1 MTQQEERR
9 SESAQPAEAAAEVAA
24 EGTAAAGRFHRDART
39 EIWDCLQD
47 ANRVLMERMQQEA
60 ALTAE
65 LASKLTA
72 SRSFSET
79 ASVLQNWTSKHIE
92 MTTEDTRRL
101 FSDAQQML
109 NAGTRFWSNV
119 RASAKPRSRRT
130 VHVLTTRERKPSAA
144 SAYPMLSSS
153 RSSVKPTFS
162 TT

>member
-1 MTQQEERR
+1 MTQQEQPN
-9 SESAQPAEAAAEVAA
+9 ESAPQAGAAAEVAS
-24 EGTAAAGRFHRDART
+24 EGRRRLEDLTETRT

-109 NAGTRFWSNV
+109 SASTRFWSN
-119 RASAKPRSRRT
+119 AAQA
-130 VHVLTTRERKPSAA
+130 PSPEAA
-144 SAYPMLSSS
+144 GRFMS
-153 RSSVKPTFS
+153 
-162 TT
+162 

>member
-9 SESAQPAEAAAEVAA
+9 SESAQPAEAAGEVAA
-24 EGTAAAGRFHRDART
+24 EGRRRLEDFSEART

-72 SRSFSET
+72 SRSISET
-79 ASVLQNWTSKHIE
+79 TTVLQDWTSKHIE

-101 FSDAQQML
+101 FSDAQQIFT
-109 NAGTRFWSNV
+109 AGTRFWS
-119 RASAKPRSRRT
+119 ASAQP
-130 VHVLTTRERKPSAA
+130 PSPETAGRF
-144 SAYPMLSSS
+144 SS
-153 RSSVKPTFS
+153 
-162 TT
+162 

>member
-9 SESAQPAEAAAEVAA
+9 NESAQPAEAAAGVAA
-24 EGTAAAGRFHRDART
+24 EGRRRLEDFTEART

-72 SRSFSET
+72 SRSLSET
-79 ASVLQNWTSKHIE
+79 TTVLQDWTSKHIE

-101 FSDAQQML
+101 VSDAQQMFS
-109 NAGTRFWSNV
+109 AGARFWSN
-119 RASAKPRSRRT
+119 
-130 VHVLTTRERKPSAA
+130 AA
-144 SAYPMLSSS
+144 QTGSPETAGRFSS
-153 RSSVKPTFS
+153 
-162 TT
+162 

>member
-24 EGTAAAGRFHRDART
+24 EGRRRLEDFSEART

-72 SRSFSET
+72 SRSFTET

-109 NAGTRFWSNV
+109 SASTRFWSN
-119 RASAKPRSRRT
+119 AAQA
-130 VHVLTTRERKPSAA
+130 PSPEAA
-144 SAYPMLSSS
+144 GRLMS
-153 RSSVKPTFS
+153 
-162 TT
+162 

>member
-9 SESAQPAEAAAEVAA
+9 AENAQSADAAAEVAA
-24 EGTAAAGRFHRDART
+24 DGRRRLEDFTEART

-47 ANRVLMERMQQEA
+47 ANRILMERMQQEA

-72 SRSFSET
+72 SRSISET
-79 ASVLQNWTSKHIE
+79 TTVLQDWTSKHIE

-109 NAGTRFWSNV
+109 SASTRFWSNT
-119 RASAKPRSRRT
+119 AQA
-130 VHVLTTRERKPSAA
+130 PSPEAA
-144 SAYPMLSSS
+144 GRLMS
-153 RSSVKPTFS
+153 
-162 TT
+162 

>member
-9 SESAQPAEAAAEVAA
+9 SENAQPAEAVAEVAA
-24 EGTAAAGRFHRDART
+24 EGRRRLEDFSEART

-47 ANRVLMERMQQEA
+47 SNRVLMERMQQEA

-72 SRSFSET
+72 SRSFTET

-109 NAGTRFWSNV
+109 SASTRFWSN
-119 RASAKPRSRRT
+119 SAQA
-130 VHVLTTRERKPSAA
+130 PSPEAA
-144 SAYPMLSSS
+144 GRFMS
-153 RSSVKPTFS
+153 
-162 TT
+162 

>member
-24 EGTAAAGRFHRDART
+24 EGRRRLEDFTEART

-72 SRSFSET
+72 SRSISET
-79 ASVLQNWTSKHIE
+79 TTVLQDWTSKHIE

-109 NAGTRFWSNV
+109 NASTRFWSN
-119 RASAKPRSRRT
+119 SAQA
-130 VHVLTTRERKPSAA
+130 PSPEAA
-144 SAYPMLSSS
+144 GRFMS
-153 RSSVKPTFS
+153 
-162 TT
+162 

>member
-24 EGTAAAGRFHRDART
+24 EGRRRLEDFTEART

-72 SRSFSET
+72 SRSFTET

-109 NAGTRFWSNV
+109 NASTRFWSN
-119 RASAKPRSRRT
+119 SAQA
-130 VHVLTTRERKPSAA
+130 PSPEAA
-144 SAYPMLSSS
+144 GRLMS
-153 RSSVKPTFS
+153 
-162 TT
+162 

>member
-9 SESAQPAEAAAEVAA
+9 NESAQQAGAAAEVAA
-24 EGTAAAGRFHRDART
+24 DGRRRLEDFTETRT

-72 SRSFSET
+72 SRSISET
-79 ASVLQNWTSKHIE
+79 TTVLQDWTSKHIE

-101 FSDAQQML
+101 FSDAQQMFK
-109 NAGTRFWSNV
+109 AGARFWSN
-119 RASAKPRSRRT
+119 AAQA
-130 VHVLTTRERKPSAA
+130 PSPETAGRFM
-144 SAYPMLSSS
+144 S
-153 RSSVKPTFS
+153 
-162 TT
+162 

>member
-1 MTQQEERR
+1 MIQQEQPN
-9 SESAQPAEAAAEVAA
+9 ESAPQAGAAAEVAS
-24 EGTAAAGRFHRDART
+24 EGRRRLEDLTETRT

-109 NAGTRFWSNV
+109 SASTRFWSN
-119 RASAKPRSRRT
+119 AAQA
-130 VHVLTTRERKPSAA
+130 PSPEAA
-144 SAYPMLSSS
+144 GRFMS
-153 RSSVKPTFS
+153 
-162 TT
+162 

>member
-9 SESAQPAEAAAEVAA
+9 TESAQPAEAAAEVAA
-24 EGTAAAGRFHRDART
+24 EGRRRLEDFTEART

-72 SRSFSET
+72 SRSLSET
-79 ASVLQNWTSKHIE
+79 TTVLQDWTSKHIE

-101 FSDAQQML
+101 FSDAQQMFS
-109 NAGTRFWSNV
+109 AGARFWSV
-119 RASAKPRSRRT
+119 SAQP
-130 VHVLTTRERKPSAA
+130 PSPEAA
-144 SAYPMLSSS
+144 GRFMS
-153 RSSVKPTFS
+153 
-162 TT
+162 

>member
-9 SESAQPAEAAAEVAA
+9 KDSAQPAEAAAKVAA
-24 EGTAAAGRFHRDART
+24 EGRRRLEDFTEART

-72 SRSFSET
+72 SRSISET
-79 ASVLQNWTSKHIE
+79 TTVLQDWTSKHIE

-109 NAGTRFWSNV
+109 NASTRFWSNT
-119 RASAKPRSRRT
+119 AQA
-130 VHVLTTRERKPSAA
+130 PSPEAA
-144 SAYPMLSSS
+144 GRLMS
-153 RSSVKPTFS
+153 
-162 TT
+162 

>member
-9 SESAQPAEAAAEVAA
+9 NKSAQPAEAAAEVAA
-24 EGTAAAGRFHRDART
+24 DGRRRLEDFTEART

-72 SRSFSET
+72 SRSISET
-79 ASVLQNWTSKHIE
+79 TTVLQDWTSKHIE

-109 NAGTRFWSNV
+109 NASTRFWSHT
-119 RASAKPRSRRT
+119 AQA
-130 VHVLTTRERKPSAA
+130 PSPEAA
-144 SAYPMLSSS
+144 GRLMS
-153 RSSVKPTFS
+153 
-162 TT
+162 

>member
-1 MTQQEERR
+1 MTQQEQPN
-9 SESAQPAEAAAEVAA
+9 ESAPQAGAAAEVAS
-24 EGTAAAGRFHRDART
+24 EGRRRLEDLTETRT

-109 NAGTRFWSNV
+109 NAGTRFWSN
-119 RASAKPRSRRT
+119 AAQA
-130 VHVLTTRERKPSAA
+130 PSPEAA
-144 SAYPMLSSS
+144 GRFMS
-153 RSSVKPTFS
+153 
-162 TT
+162 

>member
-9 SESAQPAEAAAEVAA
+9 KDSAQPAEAAAEVAA
-24 EGTAAAGRFHRDART
+24 EGRRRLEDFTEART

-72 SRSFSET
+72 SRSISET
-79 ASVLQNWTSKHIE
+79 TTVLQDWTSKHIE

-109 NAGTRFWSNV
+109 NASTRFWSNT
-119 RASAKPRSRRT
+119 AQA
-130 VHVLTTRERKPSAA
+130 PSPEAA
-144 SAYPMLSSS
+144 GRFMS
-153 RSSVKPTFS
+153 
-162 TT
+162 

>member
-9 SESAQPAEAAAEVAA
+9 SESAQPAEAAAKVAA
-24 EGTAAAGRFHRDART
+24 EGPRRLEDFSEART

-72 SRSFSET
+72 SRSFTET
-79 ASVLQNWTSKHIE
+79 ATVLQNWTSKHIE

-109 NAGTRFWSNV
+109 SASTRFWSN
-119 RASAKPRSRRT
+119 SAQA
-130 VHVLTTRERKPSAA
+130 PSPE
-144 SAYPMLSSS
+144 SAGRFMS
-153 RSSVKPTFS
+153 
-162 TT
+162 

>member
-24 EGTAAAGRFHRDART
+24 EGRRRLEDFTEART

-72 SRSFSET
+72 SRSF
-79 ASVLQNWTSKHIE
+79 
-92 MTTEDTRRL
+92 RRPR
-101 FSDAQQML
+101 
-109 NAGTRFWSNV
+109 RFFRIG
-119 RASAKPRSRRT
+119 RANISR
-130 VHVLTTRERKPSAA
+130 
-144 SAYPMLSSS
+144 
-153 RSSVKPTFS
+153 
-162 TT
+162 

>member
-9 SESAQPAEAAAEVAA
+9 SESAQPAEAAGEVAA
-24 EGTAAAGRFHRDART
+24 EGRRRLEDFSEART

-65 LASKLTA
+65 LAAKLTA
-72 SRSFSET
+72 SRSFTET

-109 NAGTRFWSNV
+109 NAGTRFWSN
-119 RASAKPRSRRT
+119 AAQA
-130 VHVLTTRERKPSAA
+130 PSPEAA
-144 SAYPMLSSS
+144 GRFMS
-153 RSSVKPTFS
+153 
-162 TT
+162 

>member
-1 MTQQEERR
+1 MTQQEQPN
-9 SESAQPAEAAAEVAA
+9 ESAPHADAAAEVAS
-24 EGTAAAGRFHRDART
+24 EGRRRLEDLTETRT

-109 NAGTRFWSNV
+109 SASTRFWSN
-119 RASAKPRSRRT
+119 AAQA
-130 VHVLTTRERKPSAA
+130 PSPEAA
-144 SAYPMLSSS
+144 GRFMS
-153 RSSVKPTFS
+153 
-162 TT
+162 

>member
-24 EGTAAAGRFHRDART
+24 EGRRRLEDFSEART

-47 ANRVLMERMQQEA
+47 ANRVLMERVQQEA

-72 SRSFSET
+72 SRSFTET
-79 ASVLQNWTSKHIE
+79 ATVLQNWTSKHIE

-109 NAGTRFWSNV
+109 NASTRFWSNSV
-119 RASAKPRSRRT
+119 QAPSPESAGRLMS
-130 VHVLTTRERKPSAA
+130 
-144 SAYPMLSSS
+144 
-153 RSSVKPTFS
+153 
-162 TT
+162 